1 MSAASVSLSAG
12 TRAVSLHESSGPLT
26 RRATGH
32 SMVTT
37 VRHAREA
44 WHTRTGSPL
53 RAGENR
59 RTGTAKWSKGR
70 LHEDRDGGGSA
81 RSSPLPHGRPRQHR
95 GTIANRLLS
104 QAKANTEGTQSLRI
118 HGANGRRLTQELQG
132 AYRATIRPSHMRTTA
147 GLDARLQHELCT
159 GLSR

>member
-81 RSSPLPHGRPRQHR
+81 RSSPLPHGRPRQLHR
-95 GTIANRLLS
+95 GTIANRLL
-104 QAKANTEGTQSLRI
+104 TQSLRI
-118 HGANGRRLTQELQG
+118 HGADGRRLTQELQG

>member
-1 MSAASVSLSAG
+1 
-12 TRAVSLHESSGPLT
+12 
-26 RRATGH
+26 
-32 SMVTT
+32 MVTT

-159 GLSR
+159 GLAQ